1 MGRLSVR
8 TVFGQVDLT
17 ENDVDNAIEDVVL
30 VGRMVVQRHRLD
42 PSSCASLCMLSDPTP
57 FRSARATAACS
68 TRCERTTIE
77 TTVREATMQ
86 AIVQDTYGSPDVL
99 ELKDIDKPV
108 VGDDQVLVRVHA
120 AGVDPGV
127 WHLMTG
133 MPYLVRLMGYGLRT
147 PKHRVRG
154 TDVAGRVEAVGK
166 NVTRFKPADEVF
178 GTCDGSF
185 AEYACADEAKVAS
198 KPVNLTFEQAAAVPV
213 SALTALQGLRDKGQV
228 QAWHKVL
235 IIGAGGGVGTLAV
248 QIAKAFGGA
257 CHRRVL
263 HDEGGPGPIDWRGRG
278 HRLHP

>member
-1 MGRLSVR
+1 M
-8 TVFGQVDLT
+8 
-17 ENDVDNAIEDVVL
+17 
-30 VGRMVVQRHRLD
+30 
-42 PSSCASLCMLSDPTP
+42 
-57 FRSARATAACS
+57 
-68 TRCERTTIE
+68 E

-86 AIVQDTYGSPDVL
+86 AIVQGTYGSTDVL
-99 ELKDIDKPV
+99 ELKDIDKPA
-108 VGDDQVLVRVHA
+108 VGDDQVLVRVRA

-133 MPYLVRLMGYGLRT
+133 MPYLVRFMGYGLRT

-166 NVTRFKPADEVF
+166 NVTRFKPGDEVF

-228 QAWHKVL
+228 QALAQGLDHRRRRRRGHVRC
-235 IIGAGGGVGTLAV
+235 ADRQGVRS
-248 QIAKAFGGA
+248 A

-263 HDEGGPGPIDWRGRG
+263 HDEGGPGPIDRRGRG